1 MFLLLRALKGA
12 RHWFLIS
19 RQEPD
24 DVILWLRLSEFGD
37 DSFAVMKPHNSAHK
51 WQKSTWFKFGLFTYQ
66 GRLLVQL
73 WATSPAPAVFTLLCG
88 PTTFHRGKIEEVY
101 ICVTVWGDQHW
112 GTGSMSQR
120 AKGSLKKENL
130 PCQSLKAGH
139 PEHARFFFLSQSWAL
154 CTMNMSPTLRRSAQ
168 SSTVTSR
175 GVRSKTFSPNHW
187 DLDQMAPWKCLSF
200 SKSLNSIKKEKR
212 KEKKQPC
219 WSSLQ
224 RCPRRPSRRA
234 NFLILFNA
242 ELGLERNKC
251 DPVVRWHNSL
261 VYSFIVKIKSQL
273 MVKHNTFGCLNID
286 L

>member
-1 MFLLLRALKGA
+1 MTALQSWNLTTLPISGRNLLDLNLAFLLIKVVSLC
-12 RHWFLIS
+12 S
-19 RQEPD
+19 SEPHP
-24 DVILWLRLSEFGD
+24 LRLLFLHC
-37 DSFAVMKPHNSAHK
+37 FVVRL
-51 WQKSTWFKFGLFTYQ
+51 LFT
-66 GRLLVQL
+66 GENRG
-73 WATSPAPAVFTLLCG
+73 SIHLCHSVG
-88 PTTFHRGKIEEVY
+88 
-101 ICVTVWGDQHW
+101 GDQHW

-273 MVKHNTFGCLNID
+273 TVKHNTFGCLNID